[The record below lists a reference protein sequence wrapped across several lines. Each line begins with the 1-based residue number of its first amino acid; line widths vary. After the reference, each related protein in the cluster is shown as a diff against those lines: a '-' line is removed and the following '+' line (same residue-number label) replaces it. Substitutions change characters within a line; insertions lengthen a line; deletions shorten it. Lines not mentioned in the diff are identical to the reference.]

1 MQHVKDGKMSLNCV
15 TAAFVHVCVWFY
27 KGQNLQNI
35 MNE

>member
-1 MQHVKDGKMSLNCV
+1 MRHVKDGKMSLNFV
-15 TAAFVHVCVWFY
+15 TAAFVCVWFY